1 MSEIELI
8 IKALLGLIA
17 LGFALGVVFGVGG
30 AFVKLG
36 WRYAPWVAGA
46 AFLVWMFN

>member
-8 IKALLGLIA
+8 IKSILALIA
-17 LGFALGVVFGVGG
+17 VGFTLGVVFGVGG

-36 WRYAPWVAGA
+36 WKYAPYVAGV
-46 AFLVWMFN
+46 AFLVWVFA

>member
-8 IKALLGLIA
+8 IKSILALIA
-17 LGFALGVVFGVGG
+17 VGFTLGVVFGIGG

-36 WRYAPWVAGA
+36 WKYAPYVAGV
-46 AFLVWMFN
+46 AFLVWVFA